1 MDRERITN
9 LISLLKSSAAME
21 LAVKEGDLY
30 VRVRRGTAPAPSADT
45 TSPTPSEDSNPAPA
59 PTGLVQ
65 VTARLVGFFH
75 PGQGPEGEP
84 LVEPG
89 DHVHQGQTIA
99 TIESLR
105 QITAVTAPVA
115 GTVAEIVAEPRQPV
129 QFGDV
134 LLLLRPEELEAC
146 NSG

>member
-1 MDRERITN
+1 VDRQRILN
-9 LISLLKSSAAME
+9 LVSVLKSSSAQE
-21 LAVKEGDLY
+21 LAVKEGDVY
-30 VRVRRGTAPAPSADT
+30 VRVRRSPAQTVIATAPCAVATAQAPAPSTA
-45 TSPTPSEDSNPAPA
+45 NNN
-59 PTGLVQ
+59 LVP

-75 PGQGPEGEP
+75 PGRGPDSEP
-84 LVEPG
+84 LVKAG
-89 DHVHQGQTIA
+89 DRVRQGQTIA

-134 LLLLRPEELEAC
+134 LVLIEPESE
-146 NSG
+146 